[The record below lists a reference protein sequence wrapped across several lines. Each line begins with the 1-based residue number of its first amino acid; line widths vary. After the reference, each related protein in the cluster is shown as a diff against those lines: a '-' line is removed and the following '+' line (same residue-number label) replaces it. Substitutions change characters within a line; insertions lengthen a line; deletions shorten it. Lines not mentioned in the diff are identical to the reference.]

1 MLRLVHRLV
10 LLQALLDVL
19 FIGDEACSHL
29 DLPIGRSELDSIANE
44 VNEDLRE
51 ACLVNLYRV
60 RHVLPYH

>member
-29 DLPIGRSELDSIANE
+29 DLPIGRSELDSISNE
-44 VNEDLRE
+44 VHEDLRE
-51 ACLVNLYRV
+51 TCLVNLYSV